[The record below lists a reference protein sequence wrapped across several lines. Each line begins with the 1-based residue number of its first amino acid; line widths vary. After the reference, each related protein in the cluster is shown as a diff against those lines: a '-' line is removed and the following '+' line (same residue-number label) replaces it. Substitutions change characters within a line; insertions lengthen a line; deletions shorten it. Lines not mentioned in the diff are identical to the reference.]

1 MRASTESAMHRRKQ
15 QISSRCRARSRSN
28 VEIVG
33 RRRRW
38 PANRDITSVAD
49 WDQIEPA
56 VIIETARSGRRDKF
70 AELFESTRRDALTL
84 FK

>member
-1 MRASTESAMHRRKQ
+1 MYDRAQTL
-15 QISSRCRARSRSN
+15 RSLVDLAAGLSD
-28 VEIVG
+28 
-33 RRRRW
+33 
-38 PANRDITSVAD
+38 RDITSVAD